1 MKRYLFAS
9 ALMFWVLGV
18 CGSPGALADG
28 DCFQNKELLGAF
40 DKGAAAEKS
49 GRLIDAFE
57 AYGRARA
64 RFTCEGKNTRSEEAD
79 SAWKSV
85 ARRLGEEQDRRGHYY
100 SGTPIYGRM
109 PSDGGGSLASDKEVQ
124 NAGAFEW
131 FEASEQFS
139 LADQAMLKL
148 VRSKPDHL
156 ETFEIAWSHLQQR
169 KSNAASLKQ
178 NFNYAVD
185 PGFQAA
191 LAGIASQGGMAA
203 LEREEQA
210 FNRKTYNPATDKMTP
225 IEQSISELKVARQ
238 WFSQFNDP
246 KEAKVIE
253 RAKKRA
259 DALFKDD
266 QEPTSLQ
273 QALAY
278 YEIAQESEKIN
289 ATRAKADRL
298 GDASAQKDELVKAG
312 RYYQIAGDD
321 AKQKGLLARLKT
333 ESSQKKNDFLNDE
346 QKQQQFKKD
355 QENLEK
361 ELGF

>member
-1 MKRYLFAS
+1 
-9 ALMFWVLGV
+9 
-18 CGSPGALADG
+18 
-28 DCFQNKELLGAF
+28 
-40 DKGAAAEKS
+40 
-49 GRLIDAFE
+49 
-57 AYGRARA
+57 
-64 RFTCEGKNTRSEEAD
+64 
-79 SAWKSV
+79 
-85 ARRLGEEQDRRGHYY
+85 
-100 SGTPIYGRM
+100 
-109 PSDGGGSLASDKEVQ
+109 
-124 NAGAFEW
+124 
-131 FEASEQFS
+131 
-139 LADQAMLKL
+139 
-148 VRSKPDHL
+148 
-156 ETFEIAWSHLQQR
+156 
-169 KSNAASLKQ
+169 
-178 NFNYAVD
+178 
-185 PGFQAA
+185 
-191 LAGIASQGGMAA
+191 MAA